1 MVETSIDI
9 VSLGAYTRVVGAV
22 FRACLFSGDDL
33 HYLQRVCSLTLLIME
48 GMRRRRFVVVAME
61 YFIYHNELVCL
72 SHSSLCVT
80 NYVSCERQIT
90 LIFRPPVCL
99 ILAGSRKFNLRV

>member
-1 MVETSIDI
+1 MLFDI
-9 VSLGAYTRVVGAV
+9 VDNGRDAQAAV
-22 FRACLFSGDDL
+22 CRGSDGVF
-33 HYLQRVCSLTLLIME
+33 
-48 GMRRRRFVVVAME
+48 
-61 YFIYHNELVCL
+61 YHNELVCL